1 MNYVRL
7 VLFSVSTVVAFFFVE
22 DSLQMAFSDDR
33 VIEISGLLNIWASY
47 AILLVSPY
55 FLMHTLKNMFNSSW
69 HLGNANKIVILLI
82 MIVAPVTAMATFSQ
96 SKANVANYVECKHE
110 RKVSSRYSSRTYAIN
125 DEICATLK
133 DSK

>member
-1 MNYVRL
+1 
-7 VLFSVSTVVAFFFVE
+7 VE